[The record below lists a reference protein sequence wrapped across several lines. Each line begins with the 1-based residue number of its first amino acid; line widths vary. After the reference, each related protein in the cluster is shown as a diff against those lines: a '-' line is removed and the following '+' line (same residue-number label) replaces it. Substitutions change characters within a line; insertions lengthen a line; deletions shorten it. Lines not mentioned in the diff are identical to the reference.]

1 MSHLDPER
9 MALLAIGEN
18 AEDGE
23 RSHLDDCP
31 QCAAELDE
39 LAFAVSVGRST
50 VDVGEWE
57 TPPERVWEGILADI
71 SAPRAD
77 PPAEPPAASGAASAP
92 AASAPAPPA
101 TPPAA
106 PSSPAAGAGS
116 PPPRGR
122 TRMLFTLAASVAL
135 LLVIVG
141 IGVAV
146 RPSQPVEVAA
156 ASLDAFPAHPG
167 ARGSATVIETDD
179 RERVV
184 RVTLDADADTGE
196 GSREVWLIT
205 ADATALV
212 SLGTLEGSEGTFPIP
227 PDIDI
232 DEYVLLDVSL
242 EPEDGDP
249 QHSGDSIVRGE
260 LRAA

>member
-9 MALLAIGEN
+9 MALLAIGEG

-39 LAFAVSVGRST
+39 LAFAVSVGRAT

-71 SAPRAD
+71 SAPRAEQ
-77 PPAEPPAASGAASAP
+77 PTESPEPAAAASAP
-92 AASAPAPPA
+92 PA
-101 TPPAA
+101 PPAA
-106 PSSPAAGAGS
+106 PSPPAAGAGS
-116 PPPRGR
+116 PPAAPRGR

-184 RVTLDADADTGE
+184 RVTLDADADTGD

-232 DEYVLLDVSL
+232 DEYVLVDVSL

>member
-31 QCAAELDE
+31 QCAAELEE
-39 LAFAVSVGRST
+39 LAFAVSVGRAT
-50 VDVGEWE
+50 VDLGEWE
-57 TPPERVWEGILADI
+57 TPPERVWQGILADI
-71 SAPRAD
+71 SAPRAE
-77 PPAEPPAASGAASAP
+77 PPAESPAPSAA

-116 PPPRGR
+116 PPARGR

-141 IGVAV
+141 VGVAL

-184 RVTLDADADTGE
+184 RVTLDDAADADDGY
-196 GSREVWLIT
+196 REVWLIT

-227 PDIDI
+227 PGIDI
-232 DEYVLLDVSL
+232 DEYVLVDVSL

>member
-1 MSHLDPER
+1 
-9 MALLAIGEN
+9 
-18 AEDGE
+18 
-23 RSHLDDCP
+23 
-31 QCAAELDE
+31 
-39 LAFAVSVGRST
+39 
-50 VDVGEWE
+50 
-57 TPPERVWEGILADI
+57 
-71 SAPRAD
+71 
-77 PPAEPPAASGAASAP
+77 
-92 AASAPAPPA
+92 
-101 TPPAA
+101 
-106 PSSPAAGAGS
+106 
-116 PPPRGR
+116 
-122 TRMLFTLAASVAL
+122 MLFTLAASVAL

-141 IGVAV
+141 VGVAL

-184 RVTLDADADTGE
+184 RVTLDDAADADDGY
-196 GSREVWLIT
+196 REVWLIT

-227 PDIDI
+227 PGIDI
-232 DEYVLLDVSL
+232 DEYVLVDVSL